1 MPILVPGAGRRRGG
15 GLRRGRVSGHAPGAR
30 ARRRV
35 AVERVLH
42 RRARGLH
49 RGRRPR
55 GDGRARRMSRPRPFA
70 VLSCDVDT
78 VDRHL
83 QGYGFEGLPP
93 CDRVYRTAVPRVL
106 DLLDDLGVR
115 AVFFVIARDAEA
127 ERPLL
132 REIVARGHEVA
143 SHSLTHPQP
152 FRTLDDGRLRE
163 ETAGARARLE
173 AAVEAP
179 VVGFRAP
186 AWDADAR
193 VLRMVSQAGYRYDAS
208 VFPTPVLVA
217 SRLAAYRRST
227 GKRSIFAMDLVG
239 HAFAPLR
246 LFRRALRALLRSELP
261 VSYEFHAADLL
272 DLAGDGIDA
281 RMARHPGMRVA
292 LERKRALLREMLAAI
307 ASERRVMTYRQALE
321 EELAA

>member
-1 MPILVPGAGRRRGG
+1 
-15 GLRRGRVSGHAPGAR
+15 
-30 ARRRV
+30 
-35 AVERVLH
+35 
-42 RRARGLH
+42 
-49 RGRRPR
+49 
-55 GDGRARRMSRPRPFA
+55 MSRLRPFA

-93 CDRVYRTAVPRVL
+93 CDRVYRAAVPRVL

-115 AVFFVIARDAEA
+115 AVFFVIARDAAA

-132 REIVARGHEVA
+132 RELVARGHEVA

-152 FRTLDDGRLRE
+152 FRTLDDSRLRE
-163 ETAGARARLE
+163 ETAGARAHLE

-179 VVGFRAP
+179 VLGFRAP

-246 LFRRALRALLRSELP
+246 PYACGNGADELVEFPVAVTPWLRLPVYHTFAYFVPRRLFRRALRALLRSELP
-261 VSYEFHAADLL
+261 ICYEFHAADLL

-292 LERKRALLREMLAAI
+292 LEHKRALLREMLAAI
-307 ASERRVMTYRQALE
+307 AAERRVMTYRQALE